1 MVVAEDQGVKESGSY
16 CLTVYRAL
24 VLEMDSGDACITM
37 QMYFI
42 IFFFLQMYFNPLNC
56 ALNMG

>member
-16 CLTVYRAL
+16 CLTVYGAL

-37 QMYFI
+37 QMYF
-42 IFFFLQMYFNPLNC
+42 NPLNC